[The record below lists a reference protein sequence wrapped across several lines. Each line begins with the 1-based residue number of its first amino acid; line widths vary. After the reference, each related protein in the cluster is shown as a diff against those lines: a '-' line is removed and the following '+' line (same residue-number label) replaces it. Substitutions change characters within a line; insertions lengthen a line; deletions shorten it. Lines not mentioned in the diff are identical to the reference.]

1 MADGSLAPSWLA
13 ALGPLL
19 PVLLPLLLLVLRRAV
34 HVGLLLAGAFAG
46 VRHWGWARRHT
57 VVDGGW
63 HAGQL
68 ASEGAA
74 ALRVLAFDSAALLLA
89 GLALQAHGGLAA
101 VFSARG
107 WAAALATLVAVG
119 LWYELWFYALHRLL
133 HTRWGWRWHWQHHTA
148 VVCSPLTAFSFSLVE
163 RAGLLLGLG
172 LFAALG
178 LVGVPLSLPGLLVY
192 ALLNQ
197 LLNVLGHSN
206 VALTLSP
213 GWLRWLQPWLV
224 TPTFHALHHARGG
237 AHFGLFTTVLDRA
250 CGTVL
255 ADYPA
260 ALAATVAGRPLRA
273 PVRRR
278 PGAAGVAGAAGR

>member
-1 MADGSLAPSWLA
+1 MTAWGHAPSWLA
-13 ALGPLL
+13 ALDPLL
-19 PVLLPLLLLVLRRAV
+19 PVLLQLVRRTAF
-34 HVGLLLAGAFAG
+34 VGVLLAGAFVG

-57 VVDGGW
+57 VVAGGW
-63 HAGQL
+63 HPGQL
-68 ASEGAA
+68 VSEGAA
-74 ALRVLAFDSAALLLA
+74 ALRVLGFDAAVALLVAAALH
-89 GLALQAHGGLAA
+89 AHGGLVA

-133 HTRWGWRWHWQHHTA
+133 HTRWGWRWHRQHHTA

-172 LFAALG
+172 LFAVLG
-178 LVGVPLSLPGLLVY
+178 LVGVPLSLPGLLAYV
-192 ALLNQ
+192 LLNQ
-197 LLNVLGHSN
+197 VLNVLGHSN
-206 VALTLSP
+206 VALRPIP
-213 GWLRWLQPWLV
+213 GGLRWLQPWLV

-255 ADYPA
+255 AEYPA
-260 ALAATVAGRPLRA
+260 ALAGTLAGQPLRA
-273 PVRRR
+273 PAWRR
-278 PGAAGVAGAAGR
+278 PGGPGAAAAAGR